1 MMDLQLRDLDPKDVG
16 RSFDI
21 RTRAFGPLPEAVRP
35 GWEKDGLIAIDE
47 RRMPAAYDGD
57 LLVARALIRPFT
69 QYWGGRPLRMA
80 GVAGV
85 VVSPEYRGQGVGTQ
99 LMTFVARRS
108 RELGYPVSV
117 LYPATFSVYRRTGWE
132 VAGVWSRVTIETR
145 LLRDLRDG
153 GDVVVREV
161 GPKDAAELVAIM
173 RRRYTTDRPN
183 GPLDSTVDELAED
196 LGDSTVFVYAT
207 DDGFVLYGWQDR
219 GLVVHHMVAGS
230 LATARALWSVVGSG
244 SSIAEKVHAYLAPD
258 DPIHHVLGEEV
269 DTGLRVERWMLRL
282 IDVEAALG
290 GRGYPV
296 AVDADIPLVVEDP
309 ALPEN
314 RLAGR
319 LEVHGGVGRFV
330 ADSSVGD
337 SGDFARLGPNGLAAL
352 YAGTS
357 TSSLRASGLITR
369 GGPDLDA
376 RLDAAFVG
384 RPAYLLDYF

>member
-1 MMDLQLRDLDPKDVG
+1 
-16 RSFDI
+16 
-21 RTRAFGPLPEAVRP
+21 
-35 GWEKDGLIAIDE
+35 
-47 RRMPAAYDGD
+47 MPAVYDGD

-69 QYWGGRPLRMA
+69 QYWGGRPLQMA

-85 VVSPEYRGQGVGTQ
+85 VVSPEYRGHGVGTQ

-145 LLRDLRDG
+145 LLRDLRG
-153 GDVVVREV
+153 GGEVVVREV
-161 GPKDAAELVAIM
+161 GPKDAAELVAIL

-183 GPLDSTVDELAED
+183 GPLDSTVDELAEN
-196 LGDSTVFVYAT
+196 LGDSSVFAYAT

-219 GLVVHHMVAGS
+219 GFVVHHMVAGS

-269 DTGLRVERWMLRL
+269 DTDLRVERWMLRL

-296 AVDADIPLVVEDP
+296 GCGRRHPPGRRGPRCSRRTGWSDGWRCTAASDASWRIRPWVT
-309 ALPEN
+309 PE
-314 RLAGR
+314 
-319 LEVHGGVGRFV
+319 
-330 ADSSVGD
+330 
-337 SGDFARLGPNGLAAL
+337 
-352 YAGTS
+352 
-357 TSSLRASGLITR
+357 TSSGSERTASRRCT
-369 GGPDLDA
+369 PA
-376 RLDAAFVG
+376 RR
-384 RPAYLLDYF
+384 RPACRDPG